1 MVGLDWRCSEE
12 LKRRWRTRGVDFG
25 GGDVRGGNEIFWTMT
40 NKQGR

>member
-25 GGDVRGGNEIFWTMT
+25 GGDEIFWTMT